1 MILGLFINHYF
12 LIFPCFLTASP
23 AKPLLK
29 IFITSEIF
37 LALVCTKYGLERK
50 KRGQGGGSVSLKK
63 ELLRMLF
70 LIFEIF
76 ESISL
81 IKSLDFFLF
90 LHLFF
95 CLPLPVDN
103 FTKKALWT
111 EIRNHILVSDAKKQH
126 FTCG

>member
-1 MILGLFINHYF
+1 MILCFVITHYF
-12 LIFPCFLTASP
+12 LFFPCFVLASP

-29 IFITSEIF
+29 IFITSEFF
-37 LALVCTKYGLERK
+37 LALVCTKYELERK
-50 KRGQGGGSVSLKK
+50 KEGKGGSVSLKK

-70 LIFEIF
+70 LIFKIF
-76 ESISL
+76 ESFSL

-103 FTKKALWT
+103 FTKKHLWT